1 MWESNLYD
9 LNPNKLLYST
19 QSETFDPSS
28 ISKITMDYS
37 KTLVEDMIKQ
47 GLVAAK

>member
-9 LNPNKLLYST
+9 LSGNKLLYST

-28 ISKITMDYS
+28 ISKIAMDYS
-37 KTLVEDMIKQ
+37 KTLVDDMVKQ
-47 GLVAAK
+47 GLVSTK